1 MVMTQKREVK
11 TNDHIQ
17 DMLFAVIDV
26 AAEIGKLGDRPEA
39 TIGDVFKYRGMRDEL
54 TSIADTLLEMVALP
68 DKLAQE
74 LDTYLG
80 DRLNTLELDLH
91 DSTKDYSKDDM
102 DAMLAERD
110 RVTSLIDRLY
120 QFLIG

>member
-11 TNDHIQ
+11 KNDDIQ

-120 QFLIG
+120 QYLIG